1 MQFVDQPRRQN
12 GKVLTLTCSTFYALV
27 QLSIFKHTQHCVKS
41 ARVLVFPVRI
51 FSRWTESGVMWS
63 ILVRKKISLLFM
75 FSCCFSS
82 MSVQTVL
89 MFSRAIEM
97 EWNIWLVQKV
107 SVHTTIETLILLLDI
122 KSEYA
127 LLLLLYHAPL
137 PNHGFISDLIDIL
150 ESILAFVSFAEILPL
165 GDFNLDQILGK
176 KIVS

>member
-1 MQFVDQPRRQN
+1 
-12 GKVLTLTCSTFYALV
+12 
-27 QLSIFKHTQHCVKS
+27 
-41 ARVLVFPVRI
+41 
-51 FSRWTESGVMWS
+51 
-63 ILVRKKISLLFM
+63 
-75 FSCCFSS
+75 
-82 MSVQTVL
+82 

-122 KSEYA
+122 KSKYA